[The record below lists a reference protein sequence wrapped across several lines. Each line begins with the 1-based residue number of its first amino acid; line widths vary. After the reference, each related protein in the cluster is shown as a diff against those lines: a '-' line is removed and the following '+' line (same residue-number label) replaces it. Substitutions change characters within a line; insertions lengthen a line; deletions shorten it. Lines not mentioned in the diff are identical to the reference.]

1 MNIIIIS
8 HERSLNKAQGLLSA
22 YKDEYTHLVTD
33 NRPNEAKTY
42 VNNATHLIVSKHLD
56 IVEIIR
62 EIPQADKILCV
73 SENLLPLQAQ
83 LECHYGIQN
92 MSAFAAEILSNKQ
105 KFDDFCRRIGL
116 GKYTPTSIT
125 PRNHNNLAIFKNK
138 QIFSKPDIGTGSNI
152 FYPGDDNNAP
162 SVEYRRWNNRHH
174 FLKHLKDKGSHNEF
188 FELNKNGIHLQ
199 KFNYKTCRIMF
210 QEYHWS
216 YSPTLCPMGY
226 VKDGKVVIEF
236 YVKNSK
242 IKYGETVDPN
252 SDPITSHSTSETSDI
267 TRERCVWVVSE
278 DEVEDEIV
286 KASYDYIEH
295 IIAHLRIKDMF
306 FAGPDFHQTIDG
318 QIIGI
323 DFNPRPGQFI
333 NILDSVNDHNIIT
346 NFVKQQPIDIKN
358 KLLWGCALLKP
369 GTIAGLKDL
378 DKVKPYFN
386 AQNVGLEVGA
396 KIPKWQN
403 LQNKAFCVNFD
414 ITGKNEQELFTKY
427 SEVNK
432 MLQDCITYS

>member
-22 YKDEYTHLVTD
+22 YKDENTYLVCD
-33 NRPNEAKTY
+33 LPPNENKTY
-42 VNNATHLIVSKHLD
+42 VNDARNIIISRYLD
-56 IVEIIR
+56 VVEIIR
-62 EIPQADKILCV
+62 NIPKADKILCV
-73 SENLLPLQAQ
+73 SENLLPLQSQ
-83 LECHYGIQN
+83 LEAYYGIDN
-92 MSAFAAEILSNKQ
+92 ISAFAAEVLSNKQ
-105 KFDDFCRRIGL
+105 MFDDYCRKIGL
-116 GKYTPTSIT
+116 SKYTPNSIT

-174 FLKHLKDKGSHNEF
+174 FLKHLKDKSQHNEF

-216 YSPTLCPMGY
+216 NSPTLCPMGY
-226 VKDGKVVIEF
+226 VKDGKVIIEF

-242 IKYGETVDPN
+242 IKYGETVDPA

-267 TRERCVWVVSE
+267 TRERAVWVASE
-278 DEVEDEIV
+278 NEVDDETV
-286 KASYDYIEH
+286 KASYEFIQT
-295 IIAHLRIKDMF
+295 LVTNLNIKDMF
-306 FAGPDFHQTIDG
+306 FAGPDFHKTIDNK
-318 QIIGI
+318 IIAI

-346 NFVKQQPIDIKN
+346 NFVRQEPIHIKN

-369 GTIAGLKDL
+369 GVIKGINNIDL
-378 DKVKPYFN
+378 IEPYFN

-396 KIPKWQN
+396 KIPTWQN
-403 LQNKAFCVNFD
+403 LQNKAFNVNFD
-414 ITGKNEQELFTKY
+414 IVGENEKELFTKY
-427 SEVNK
+427 TQVNK
-432 MLQDCITYS
+432 MLQNCITY

>member
-22 YKDEYTHLVTD
+22 YKDENTYLVTD
-33 NRPNEAKTY
+33 LPPNENKTY
-42 VNNATHLIVSKHLD
+42 VNDARNIIISRYLD

-62 EIPQADKILCV
+62 NIPKADKILCV
-73 SENLLPLQAQ
+73 SENLLPLQSQ
-83 LECHYGIQN
+83 LEAYYGIDN
-92 MSAFAAEILSNKQ
+92 ISAFAAEVLSNKQ
-105 KFDDFCRRIGL
+105 MFDDYCRKIGL
-116 GKYTPTSIT
+116 SKYTPNSIT

-174 FLKHLKDKGSHNEF
+174 FLKHLKDKSQHNEF

-216 YSPTLCPMGY
+216 NSPTLCPMGY
-226 VKDGKVVIEF
+226 VKDGKVIIEF

-242 IKYGETVDPN
+242 IKYGETVDPA
-252 SDPITSHSTSETSDI
+252 SDPITSHSISETSDI
-267 TRERCVWVVSE
+267 TRERAVWVASE
-278 DEVEDEIV
+278 NEVDDETV
-286 KASYDYIEH
+286 KASYEFIQT
-295 IIAHLRIKDMF
+295 LVTNLNIKDMF
-306 FAGPDFHQTIDG
+306 FAGPDFHKTIDNK
-318 QIIGI
+318 IIAI

-346 NFVKQQPIDIKN
+346 NFVRQEPIHIKN

-369 GTIAGLKDL
+369 GVIKGINNIDL
-378 DKVKPYFN
+378 IEPYFN

-396 KIPKWQN
+396 KIPTWQN
-403 LQNKAFCVNFD
+403 LQNKAFNVNFD
-414 ITGKNEQELFTKY
+414 IVGENEKELFTKY
-427 SEVNK
+427 TQVNK
-432 MLQDCITYS
+432 MLQNCITY

>member
-22 YKDEYTHLVTD
+22 YKDENTYLVCD
-33 NRPNEAKTY
+33 LPPNENKTY
-42 VNNATHLIVSKHLD
+42 VNDARNIIISRYLD
-56 IVEIIR
+56 VVEIIR
-62 EIPQADKILCV
+62 NIPKADKILCV
-73 SENLLPLQAQ
+73 SENLLPLQSQ
-83 LECHYGIQN
+83 LEAYYGIDN
-92 MSAFAAEILSNKQ
+92 ISAFAAEVLSNKQ
-105 KFDDFCRRIGL
+105 MFDDYCRKIGL
-116 GKYTPTSIT
+116 SKYTPNSIT

-174 FLKHLKDKGSHNEF
+174 FLKHLKDKSQHNEF

-216 YSPTLCPMGY
+216 NSPTLCPMGY
-226 VKDGKVVIEF
+226 VKDGKVIIEF

-242 IKYGETVDPN
+242 IKYGETVDPA

-267 TRERCVWVVSE
+267 TRERAVWVASE
-278 DEVEDEIV
+278 DEVDDETV
-286 KASYDYIEH
+286 KASYEFIQT
-295 IIAHLRIKDMF
+295 LVTNLNIKDMF
-306 FAGPDFHQTIDG
+306 FAGPDFHKTIDNK
-318 QIIGI
+318 IIAI

-346 NFVKQQPIDIKN
+346 NFVRQEPIHIKN

-369 GTIAGLKDL
+369 GVIKGINNIDL
-378 DKVKPYFN
+378 IEPYFN

-396 KIPKWQN
+396 KIPTWQN
-403 LQNKAFCVNFD
+403 LQNKAFNVNFD
-414 ITGKNEQELFTKY
+414 IVGENEKELFTKY
-427 SEVNK
+427 TQVNK
-432 MLQDCITYS
+432 MLQNCITY